1 MGEEKVPSLQMYM
14 AEKIYLESI
23 LIGNDAIGASMDVGQ
38 HFSERNVNLDQMF
51 QVRASDEIEQF

>member
-51 QVRASDEIEQF
+51 QVRASD